1 MGDAV
6 GDPSNKADL
15 KDGVKLQGAHGR
27 KKFALIC
34 SVQLELC
41 FPEMSI
47 LETFLSIT
55 FTSNE
60 GKAGST
66 TNKLKCASRTDQLSL
81 VHPACYQNQ
90 CTSWLK
96 STICKTKLELYP
108 KYKSLSLSALEMK
121 RLKIRL

>member
-1 MGDAV
+1 MLLVIPALRLT
-6 GDPSNKADL
+6 SRT
-15 KDGVKLQGAHGR
+15 GVELQGAHGR
-27 KKFALIC
+27 DKFALIG
-34 SVQLELC
+34 SVQLELW
-41 FPEMSI
+41 FPELSI
-47 LETFLSIT
+47 LGTFLSVT

-96 STICKTKLELYP
+96 SSICKTKLELYP
-108 KYKSLSLSALEMK
+108 KCKFLSLFALEMK
-121 RLKIRL
+121 RLKIKL